1 MAMQTIKRMTAAVV
15 AAAMIG
21 GCASGGGGGGSGS
34 ATATYAD
41 GSTRELTLEELLFCL
56 FGLCPGS
63 PNESTTTSAASTSSD
78 STSAGSTAPGFQGS
92 TTSPSSPVTFTRWQ
106 DTRPDA
112 SVSVRGPQAKASFT
126 SSQAGGALGLATS
139 PTASGNGSAL
149 VTYGESEALK
159 NFYTGRNFMPG
170 IVAKGFNGGREIDV
184 VWERSSSTEA
194 VFTNEPYNVALV
206 ANPYELGWDYQSFG
220 AWSETKFP
228 SANATALSY
237 GAPTPS
243 SAVPTTGSATFRGK
257 LAGLYVSPAGSGW
270 TVGANLGV
278 SVNFSERSLSF
289 ASDKTIV
296 TRGPQ
301 GSSTGAV
308 PHLSLSGTLAY
319 SPTSNMFSGTL
330 VNAGGTMSGTSNG
343 QFYGPAAQ
351 ELGGVF
357 ALKSA
362 TTVETFVG
370 AYGAKR

>member
-1 MAMQTIKRMTAAVV
+1 
-15 AAAMIG
+15 
-21 GCASGGGGGGSGS
+21 
-34 ATATYAD
+34 
-41 GSTRELTLEELLFCL
+41 
-56 FGLCPGS
+56 
-63 PNESTTTSAASTSSD
+63 
-78 STSAGSTAPGFQGS
+78 
-92 TTSPSSPVTFTRWQ
+92 
-106 DTRPDA
+106 
-112 SVSVRGPQAKASFT
+112 
-126 SSQAGGALGLATS
+126 
-139 PTASGNGSAL
+139 

-228 SANATALSY
+228 SASATALSY

-319 SPTSNMFSGTL
+319 SPTSNVFSGTL